1 MMEIRKIEKAELPQI
16 AILETKIFPDSWSE
30 KALEETL
37 EQSNAFILGA
47 LEREKLIAYLIVY
60 HVLDEGEIVRIA
72 VEESRR
78 RTGVAGHLLLA
89 LENICEDK
97 GIVNLFLEVRE
108 HNETAVAFYKDKG
121 FVETGIR
128 KNFYTNPI
136 EDGILMCRGLG
147 R

>member
-37 EQSNAFILGA
+37 EQSNAFILGG

-72 VEESRR
+72 VEESWR